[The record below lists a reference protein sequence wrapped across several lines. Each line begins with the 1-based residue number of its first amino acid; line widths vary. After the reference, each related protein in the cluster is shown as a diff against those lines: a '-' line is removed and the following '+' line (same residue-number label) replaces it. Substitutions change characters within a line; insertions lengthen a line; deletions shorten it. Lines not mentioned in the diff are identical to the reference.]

1 MKKIALV
8 LTHIFFCST
17 LLLCMS
23 STSLAASASYNEILE
38 SYESV
43 MDGTWEFE
51 GDKQR
56 NFKNLDG
63 TPIRFTFDK
72 TKLGI
77 TNDNR
82 VLYQLSDLSGIGG
95 EVLLCRQS
103 EDGRKRIGFALESN
117 GLTFV
122 VYYLEISE

>member
-17 LLLCMS
+17 LLLCMP

-63 TPIRFTFDK
+63 APIRFTFDK

-95 EVLLCRQS
+95 EVLLCRRS
-103 EDGRKRIGFALESN
+103 EDGRNRIGFALESN

-122 VYYLEISE
+122 IYYLEISE